1 MRRRHLG
8 FARGF
13 VDRSPDPWSKR
24 AISTAHAQGAG
35 APVSLA
41 AVKPLQAV
49 AMGLV
54 IVLLTASVHSYDL
67 LPDPLGWLLVLAGAA
82 QLPPARRGAVVTP
95 AVVSLV
101 VSGVVWFPGLRHAL
115 NVTDDSLA
123 WAAGIPELATT
134 IVLAHALAQA
144 ARAAGDR
151 EARRWLQTA
160 RALLVVVLVLPPVV
174 LGGGLDPLV
183 GALAVVGSLS
193 LLLVIVLLFRY
204 AGRPWALPTQDEAVR
219 RG

>member
-1 MRRRHLG
+1 
-8 FARGF
+8 
-13 VDRSPDPWSKR
+13 
-24 AISTAHAQGAG
+24 
-35 APVSLA
+35 
-41 AVKPLQAV
+41 
-49 AMGLV
+49 
-54 IVLLTASVHSYDL
+54 
-67 LPDPLGWLLVLAGAA
+67 
-82 QLPPARRGAVVTP
+82 
-95 AVVSLV
+95 
-101 VSGVVWFPGLRHAL
+101 VWFPGLRHAL

-134 IVLAHALAQA
+134 IVLAHARAQA

-151 EARRWLQTA
+151 EAQRWLQTA

-183 GALAVVGSLS
+183 GALAVVGSVS